1 MNNQISIYTLANYII
16 GLYDSLN
23 EKFVSSQIKI
33 AKLLVISEI
42 YSQYKYEKG
51 LLPESTE
58 YLFSQCGIKIPALEA
73 PIGGI
78 RIYISSGI
86 EINEKPKFTDEEIEK
101 IEHPEFQFFT
111 AENIKSIQNINSETK
126 YILKD
131 VFKNFASYDAGRIGQ
146 LLNELKP
153 EELVGEVGLRNFE
166 SIKKVVQKIQ
176 RNAIKDND
184 IVTFVRENQKSL
196 IVTIL

>member
-23 EKFVSSQIKI
+23 EKFISSQIKI

-86 EINEKPKFTDEEIEK
+86 EINEKPKFTDEEIER
-101 IEHPEFQFFT
+101 IENPDFQFFT
-111 AENIKSIQNINSETK
+111 TEEIESIQNIDFETK
-126 YILKD
+126 YVLRE

-153 EELVGEVGLRNFE
+153 EELLGEVGLRNFE
-166 SIKKVVQKIQ
+166 SIKKIVQKIHKDKLV
-176 RNAIKDND
+176 NNDVVDFIKG
-184 IVTFVRENQKSL
+184 KH
-196 IVTIL
+196 

>member
-1 MNNQISIYTLANYII
+1 MANNQVSIYTLANYII
-16 GLYDSLN
+16 GLYDSLD

-51 LLPESTE
+51 LLPENTE

-86 EINEKPKFTDEEIEK
+86 EINEKPKFTDEEIER
-101 IEHPEFQFFT
+101 IENPDFQFFT
-111 AENIKSIQNINSETK
+111 TEEIESIQNIDFETK
-126 YILKD
+126 YVLRE

-153 EELVGEVGLRNFE
+153 EELLGEVGLRNFE
-166 SIKKVVQKIQ
+166 SIKKIVQKIHKDKLV
-176 RNAIKDND
+176 NNDVVDFIKG
-184 IVTFVRENQKSL
+184 KH
-196 IVTIL
+196 